1 MIIIKVLTIV
11 GARPQFIKAAPV
23 SRELRKENKEILVH
37 TGQHYD
43 DNMSAVFFDEL
54 NIPKPDYNLGVGSAS
69 HGKQT
74 ANMLVSIEELLLDE
88 EPDWV
93 IVYGDTNSTI
103 AGSLAASKLHIPIM
117 HIEAGLRSYNKKMP
131 EEVNRILTDNI
142 STILSC
148 PTKTA
153 VRNLVDEGFN
163 NVYKNGK
170 LLEDEDGKKLEFNTN
185 KPLVINTGDVMYDAV
200 LYNKKLA
207 ENKSDILNE
216 LNLKSAN
223 YYLATVHRAE
233 NTDNKNNLKN
243 IFNKFIE
250 LPKKVVL
257 PIHPRTKNKLKKYK
271 LEYLLDNKNIRIID
285 PVGYLDMISL
295 VSNADKVLTDSGG
308 VQKEAF
314 MLGTPCITLRDETE
328 WVETIE
334 LGRNVLAGLG
344 AEDLNI
350 NNQFKEID
358 KNKLPYGNGSASE
371 KIVDLLT
378 LL

>member
-1 MIIIKVLTIV
+1 LKIVTIV
-11 GARPQFIKAAPV
+11 GARPQFIKSAPV

-43 DNMSAVFFDEL
+43 DNMSAVFFGEL

-74 ANMLVSIEELLLDE
+74 ADMLVSIENVLLDE

-103 AGSLAASKLHIPIM
+103 AGSLAASKLHIPII
-117 HIEAGLRSYNKKMP
+117 HIEAGLRSYNRKMP
-131 EEVNRILTDNI
+131 EEINRVLTDNI

-153 VRNLVDEGFN
+153 VDNLKAEGLKN
-163 NVYKNGK
+163 IYDNGK
-170 LLEDEDGKKLEFNTN
+170 LLQESDISQLKYDKNN
-185 KPLVINTGDVMYDAV
+185 PLVINTGDVMYDAV

-207 ENKSDILNE
+207 EEKSMILNDLDLDE
-216 LNLKSAN
+216 KN

-233 NTDNKNNLKN
+233 NTDNRDHLKS
-243 IFNKFIE
+243 IFEKFSQ
-250 LPKKVVL
+250 LSKKVVL
-257 PIHPRTKNKLKKYK
+257 PIHPRTSNKLKKYN
-271 LEYLLDNKNIRIID
+271 LEKLLDHANIKIID
-285 PVGYLDMISL
+285 PIGYLDMLSLISK
-295 VSNADKVLTDSGG
+295 ADRVLTDSGG

-314 MLGTPCITLRDETE
+314 MLGTPCITLRNETE

-334 LGRNVLAGLG
+334 YGKNVLAGLG
-344 AEDLNI
+344 AKKLDISFEFNDYEI
-350 NNQFKEID
+350 KEF
-358 KNKLPYGNGSASE
+358 PYGNGDSAK
-371 KIVDLLT
+371 KIVRMLK
-378 LL
+378 